1 MKKLLIIL
9 VLPLVFSSLFA
20 VEWLWEG
27 APVENA
33 FATGKEYTVQA
44 VGDALYFTCIAPNPD
59 DPSIGKVSFFRST
72 ADSLYSQT
80 LTDYSIDCDI
90 NLNLLLNLPEIHI
103 VFTEPKSG
111 DLVIIHST
119 DEGEN
124 WEQEYFPAKEIYDF
138 GKNPIYKSEGGIS
151 RMLGSKRMEND
162 EDVMHYYRYFQS
174 MAQNNVY
181 FYGRT
186 TLSGSVRIDDN
197 MHIKNLSGWPV
208 FHGHVTLGGNV
219 ISHSGAYPEDEIFQG
234 GLTVEAK
241 QETNILNTK
250 LFKKDYIENSTQM
263 LSPYGENTILYLDI
277 DGENS
282 TAYWGNCN
290 LTSSLLIEVWDN
302 YPPQLFPNA
311 NHLYTNRFTVPDTL
325 WIEIE
330 DFTLPDKLYTDATV
344 WVKGT
349 FSGVKSIYSSEKI
362 YTLGDILLANTP
374 AGEDP
379 FENQSDKLSLI
390 TDKQVLLKYGNVDP
404 VDGERK
410 HPNCR
415 EDAAPIQIY
424 ADIIALH
431 DEGYSILDTI
441 NSGYFGFEYMHPH
454 PSTPAL
460 YWTIDGE
467 EYYFDYIDL
476 HRRRFPQTQAEPWP
490 ALIDYPW
497 YNPLWPEPSPYK
509 ERGTIMQYGAL
520 YQNLYGYMHRSGN
533 DSEYPSN
540 SGIWNIEL
548 DMCGGPISQ
557 FPLPDPAFQFSMG
570 TRNYPGASGSGA
582 GYKVMKMPDPRA
594 PQGLPRREV
603 WGLGSFIGYFEGG
616 EPELMKWHKENG
628 SNSRAKSIDNYA
640 DQWLYQVENI
650 LFSETES
657 YTYDPGDDWLITE
670 AKLLADGRVF
680 TLQECPNSV
689 GTDYR
694 LVRSNLDGSDAE
706 TVYSTEGA
714 GKAASLSR
722 ISDGFLLAIPNAFD
736 PYAEV
741 VRFNLMGNA
750 SGQDFTLDLPEEFAR
765 NEVSEAAIVFKNPEL
780 DVLHAF
786 IWWHT
791 EEEAGPII
799 HKIATIEPVSV
810 EDYVATPAV
819 NALNCYPNPF
829 RNRLNI
835 SIEVEKS
842 TPLNIGVYNIRGQRV
857 AMINA
862 GMVTKEKEITWDGR
876 GRDGK
881 DLPTGVYFLKV
892 KGEKNISKKILKIK

>member
-1 MKKLLIIL
+1 MKKLLIFL
-9 VLPLVFSSLFA
+9 LLLLVFSSLFA
-20 VEWLWEG
+20 IEWLWEG

-33 FATGKEYTVQA
+33 FASGKEYAVQA
-44 VGDALYFTCIAPNPD
+44 VGDVLYFACIAPNPD
-59 DPSIGKVSFFRST
+59 DPSMGRVSFYIST

-80 LTDYSIDCDI
+80 FTDYIIECDT
-90 NLNLLLNLPEIHI
+90 NLNLLLDLPEIHI
-103 VFTEPKSG
+103 IFTEPESG
-111 DLVIIHST
+111 DLVVFHST

-124 WEQEYFPAKEIYDF
+124 WELELSPAKEIYDF
-138 GKNPIYKSEGGIS
+138 GNSPIYKSEGGIS
-151 RMLGSKRMEND
+151 RVLGSKKMEND
-162 EDVMHYYRYFQS
+162 EDVMYYLRKCTN
-174 MAQNNVY
+174 MAQNNIY
-181 FYGRT
+181 YYGSSPV
-186 TLSGSVRIDDN
+186 LGNIKIDDD
-197 MHIKNLSGWPV
+197 MHIKNVTGWPI
-208 FHGHVTLGGNV
+208 FYDHVTLGGNV
-219 ISHSGAYPEDEIFQG
+219 VSHSGAYSEDEIFQG

-241 QETNILNTK
+241 QETCIPNTK
-250 LFKKDYIENSTQM
+250 IFKKDYVENSTQM
-263 LSPYGENTILYLDI
+263 LSPYGENTILYLDV
-277 DGENS
+277 DGENC

-290 LTSSLLIEVWDN
+290 LTSSLLLDVWDN
-302 YPPQLFPNA
+302 YPPQLFPFA
-311 NHLYTNRFTVPDTL
+311 EHLFSNRFTVPDTL

-330 DFTLPDKLYTDATV
+330 DFILPDKLYTDATV

-349 FSGVKSIYSSEKI
+349 ISGIKSIYSSEKI

-379 FENQSDKLSLI
+379 LENQSDKLSLI
-390 TDKQVLLKYGNVDP
+390 TDKQVLLKYGYVDP

-415 EDAAPIQIY
+415 EDAIPIQIY

-431 DEGYSILDTI
+431 DEGESILDTI
-441 NSGYFGFEYMHPH
+441 NSGYFSFEYQHPH

-460 YWTIDGE
+460 YWPIDGE
-467 EYYFDYIDL
+467 WYYFDYIDL
-476 HRRRFPQTQAEPWP
+476 HRRRFPQTPAEPWP
-490 ALIDYPW
+490 GQLDYPW
-497 YNPLWPEPSPYK
+497 YNPLWPERLPYK
-509 ERGTIMQYGAL
+509 ERGTVMLHGAL
-520 YQNLYGYMHRSGN
+520 YQNLLGYMHRSGN
-533 DSEYPSN
+533 DSSYPSN

-548 DMCGGPISQ
+548 DMCGGPISF
-557 FPLPDPAFQFSMG
+557 FPPPDPAFQFSMG
-570 TRNYPGASGSGA
+570 TMNYPGVTGGGSG
-582 GYKVMKMPDPRA
+582 YKTWKMPDARELE
-594 PQGLPRREV
+594 GLPRREV
-603 WGLGSFIGYFEGG
+603 WGLGSFIGNFEGG
-616 EPELMKWHKENG
+616 EPELMKWHKEIG
-628 SNSRAKSIDNYA
+628 SNSRVKSIDNYA
-640 DQWLYQVENI
+640 DQWLYQVENT

-657 YTYDPGDDWLITE
+657 YAYDLDEDWQIKE
-670 AKLLADGRVF
+670 AKLLADGKIL

-689 GTDYR
+689 GRNYR
-694 LVRSNLDGSDAE
+694 LVRSNLDGSDEE
-706 TVYSTEGA
+706 TIYSVEEA

-722 ISDGFLLAIPNAFD
+722 ISDGFLLAIPDAFE

-741 VRFNLMGNA
+741 VRFDLMGNA
-750 SGQDFTLDLPEEFAR
+750 SDQDFILDLPEEFLG
-765 NEVSEAAIVFKNPEL
+765 NEVSETAIVFKNPEL
-780 DVLHAF
+780 NVLHAF
-786 IWWHT
+786 IWQHT